1 MNRKAVIGVK
11 FHQKSP
17 ELEEQKE
24 KQKKKKRGIEHE
36 NTHCYMCLT
45 VNQHF
50 PLDISID
57 KLEKNTLS
65 LWVSLTYERF

>member
-24 KQKKKKRGIEHE
+24 KQKKKKNVESNMKIHIA
-36 NTHCYMCLT
+36 TC
-45 VNQHF
+45 V
-50 PLDISID
+50 
-57 KLEKNTLS
+57 
-65 LWVSLTYERF
+65 

>member
-24 KQKKKKRGIEHE
+24 KQKKKNVESNMKIHIA
-36 NTHCYMCLT
+36 TC
-45 VNQHF
+45 V
-50 PLDISID
+50 
-57 KLEKNTLS
+57 
-65 LWVSLTYERF
+65 